1 MKEND
6 GWIINLLAK
15 LILVS
20 NIGYALFIHINYRLK
35 IDPVP
40 STKTACGVNP
50 LETEGWQYL
59 SLWGSSSQKSKKR
72 NNKHYL
78 NHQAIIE

>member
-1 MKEND
+1 MDLKS
-6 GWIINLLAK
+6 ILFPQQKLL
-15 LILVS
+15 
-20 NIGYALFIHINYRLK
+20 G
-35 IDPVP
+35 
-40 STKTACGVNP
+40 GVNP

-59 SLWGSSSQKSKKR
+59 SLWESSSQKSKKR

>member
-40 STKTACGVNP
+40 STKTAWWRQP
-50 LETEGWQYL
+50 LETEG
-59 SLWGSSSQKSKKR
+59 
-72 NNKHYL
+72 
-78 NHQAIIE
+78 